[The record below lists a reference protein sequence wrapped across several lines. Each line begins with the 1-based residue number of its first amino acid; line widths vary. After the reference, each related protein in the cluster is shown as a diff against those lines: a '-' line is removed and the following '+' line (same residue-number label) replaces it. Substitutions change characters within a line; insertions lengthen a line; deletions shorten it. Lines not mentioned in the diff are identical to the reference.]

1 MDDDTG
7 EDDAGFGRERRKR
20 NVALGLILAGLV
32 VLVFMMSMVKWAAQ
46 WLH

>member
-7 EDDAGFGRERRKR
+7 FDRERRKR
-20 NVALGLILAGLV
+20 NLALGLILAGLA